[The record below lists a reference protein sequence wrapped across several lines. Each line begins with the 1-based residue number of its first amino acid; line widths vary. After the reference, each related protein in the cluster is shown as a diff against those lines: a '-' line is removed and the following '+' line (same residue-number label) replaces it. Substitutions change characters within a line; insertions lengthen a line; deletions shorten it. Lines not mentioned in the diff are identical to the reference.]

1 MQLTMFGGHEKFTIN
16 KPIRLIELF
25 AGYGSQ
31 ALALKYLGVDFEHW
45 RICEWAV
52 KSIQAYKDMHFSSDN
67 TDYSKNLT
75 QQEVIDYLTNKGISA
90 NYNEPMT
97 RQQIERLGEQK
108 QRQIYNNIQA
118 THNLVNIQQA
128 KASDFNIVDTDK
140 YCYIM
145 TYSYPCCTA
154 DSLILTKDGYKEFK
168 DLKVGE
174 YVLTKSNTYQKIAKK
189 FDNGI
194 HRTCYIQAMGF
205 ENIHCT
211 LNHKFY
217 VREKYRKGHKGIRCF
232 KEPCFK
238 EAKDITKND
247 YFGMPVIQDEIP
259 FYRND
264 LDFWYMIGYYLG
276 DGWLSTRGN
285 DIILACN
292 DKKLKKLIDHLDINK
307 WHYTYHW
314 NSTCYRLRFA
324 NKEIYD
330 FIKQNIGTGSLNKKI
345 CGDILRLPKNQL
357 KALLEGYI
365 DSDGCRIG
373 KNIQFSSINRN
384 LIYSIS
390 SIINKIYHRT
400 TCITKNSVSSKTVI
414 QGRVVNQ
421 HDWYMLRFKPMND
434 KQDKA
439 FYEDGYLWYPFT
451 KLEIAEDENVYN
463 MEVENDHSYIIQGC
477 ISKNCQ
483 DLSSAGKCAGM
494 AKGSNTRSGM
504 LWEVERI
511 LDECDNL
518 PQVLLMEN
526 VPEVIGTKNIKH
538 FASWLEKL
546 ESLGYKCYWQV
557 LNGKDYGVP
566 QNRERC
572 FMVSILGDYLYEFPE
587 KIKLEHKLNDLL
599 EKNVDEKYYLT
610 DKQLVYAFDCNRVCD
625 NTKRGDLADRKV
637 NPSIAKTISCRGAES
652 QRADITN
659 FVIDDNEKEYTLG
672 EIREEIN
679 LKRQLFN
686 KLIEKNALK
695 ENDIVMHNYTS
706 RRLNDLKMNKPVV
719 KFNNISPTLDTSCGD
734 CIGVVVNDLQV
745 ADGKFQKFKQSEISG
760 TLLTNSNFTG
770 AGVQLVKG
778 SKTNYRIRKLTPL
791 EVFRLMGVKDEDFE
805 KVAKN
810 QSNSSLYH
818 LSGDSIIVQTLC
830 AIFKKML

>member
-52 KSIQAYKDMHFSSDN
+52 KSIQAYKDMHFKNDN

-75 QQEVIDYLTNKGISA
+75 QQELIDYLTNKGISA

-145 TYSYPCCTA
+145 TYSYPCGLA
-154 DSLILTKDGYKEFK
+154 GTKIITENGYKNIEDIREDDFVLTHNNRFCKVNKIMNRVSNHYYNIKGLGVPELLLTEEHPLYVLRNGKTQWVKVK
-168 DLKVGE
+168 DLKTTDMFAFNKNSNNIDRQLSNELLWLLGR
-174 YVLTKSNTYQKIAKK
+174 YVA
-189 FDNGI
+189 DG
-194 HRTCYIQAMGF
+194 YI
-205 ENIHCT
+205 NKY
-211 LNHKFY
+211 LNNSVEF
-217 VREKYRKGHKGIRCF
+217 
-232 KEPCFK
+232 
-238 EAKDITKND
+238 A
-247 YFGMPVIQDEIP
+247 
-259 FYRND
+259 
-264 LDFWYMIGYYLG
+264 IGY
-276 DGWLSTRGN
+276 
-285 DIILACN
+285 
-292 DKKLKKLIDHLDINK
+292 
-307 WHYTYHW
+307 
-314 NSTCYRLRFA
+314 
-324 NKEIYD
+324 NKEQEFLNNIPKEYLKMFKKYNKSCIEYRIAD
-330 FIKQNIGTGSLNKKI
+330 RNLQNLCREFGIGAANKKI
-345 CGDILRLPKNQL
+345 PQWVIDLPNNKLQSFFD
-357 KALLEGYI
+357 GYI
-365 DSDGCRIG
+365 SGDGHIRYI
-373 KNIQFSSINRN
+373 KNIKQIMFSTVSKELFLGMQQIIIKLYNCVCSCSIRKDNRKVTFNDSYNCQFN
-384 LIYSIS
+384 LTNNHKDQVLTD
-390 SIINKIYHRT
+390 NKIY
-400 TCITKNSVSSKTVI
+400 TKIKSIVRYN
-414 QGRVVNQ
+414 
-421 HDWYMLRFKPMND
+421 
-434 KQDKA
+434 
-439 FYEDGYLWYPFT
+439 
-451 KLEIAEDENVYN
+451 ENVEVYN
-463 MEVENDHSYIIQGC
+463 FEVDNDNSYTCENVIVH
-477 ISKNCQ
+477 NCQ
-483 DLSSAGKCAGM
+483 DVSSAGKGAGM

-526 VPEVIGTKNIKH
+526 VPEVIGTKNIRH

-546 ESLGYKCYWQV
+546 ESLGYKCYWQI

-734 CIGVVVNDLQV
+734 CIGVVHNH
-745 ADGKFQKFKQSEISG
+745 
-760 TLLTNSNFTG
+760 
-770 AGVQLVKG
+770 
-778 SKTNYRIRKLTPL
+778 RIRKLTAK
-791 EVFRLMGVKDEDFE
+791 ECFRLMGVKDEDFE
-805 KVAKN
+805 NVAKN
-810 QSNSSLYH
+810 QSNASLYH

-830 AIFKKML
+830 AIFKQML